1 MRLFHDT
8 KIDFMGLGPFCVA
21 LSAALTV
28 AAIVVVAVRGLNMG
42 IEFTGGTE
50 IQVRYAQRPDVA
62 EVRAK
67 LGAAGMPSQQ
77 VTTIG
82 RPEDNEIYIRIGSGG
97 TAPEVTDPTAHALA
111 ALRGSIEGPPDLNI
125 ADVKQVAALVANAPG
140 VTTEQAGQIAQGAL
154 AARRERAI
162 FGSVDDLANIPGMT
176 PQVVDY
182 LKAHATVGPIA
193 LRSQSYIGPAVGR
206 ELVRNA
212 VWAILGS
219 LAGMLAY
226 IWFRFEFEWGLAAVV
241 ALIHD
246 TLMTLGFV
254 SLFQLEVSLPVVAAF
269 LTLIGY
275 SVNDTVVIFD
285 RIRENLGGQRTQD
298 LRPLINQSVNQT
310 LSRTVIT
317 SGLTWLVVVSLLIF
331 GGPPLRPF
339 SFVMTFGI
347 IVGTYS
353 TIYVASPILVLWR
366 GLMARRR
373 AAKDGARPTAPPER
387 RSRKVR
393 TSG

>member
-1 MRLFHDT
+1 VRLFHDT
-8 KIDFMGLGPFCVA
+8 HFDFMGLGPLCVA
-21 LSAALTV
+21 LSAILTV

-67 LGAAGMPSQQ
+67 LAAAGMSSQQ

-82 RPEDNEIYIRIGSGG
+82 RPEDNEIYIRIGSRD
-97 TAPEVTDPTAHALA
+97 AEAAQVTDPTAHALA
-111 ALRGSIEGPPDLNI
+111 ALRGTLEGPPDLNI
-125 ADVKQVAALVANAPG
+125 TDGKQVAALVANAG
-140 VTTEQAGQIAQGAL
+140 VTTEQAGQIAQGVL

-226 IWFRFEFEWGLAAVV
+226 IWFRFEFEWGLAAVI

-285 RIRENLGGQRTQD
+285 RIRENLGGQRSQD

-366 GLMARRR
+366 SLMARRR
-373 AAKDGARPTAPPER
+373 GAKEGARPTAPPER